1 MDLLALPPE
10 VTSAL
15 IHSGPGAGSLLEAS
29 AAWQRLT
36 TELENSASVYTS
48 ALSTLSESWKGPSSA
63 AMVEAVQPYVTWL
76 RNTAQ
81 QSQRLAESTQAAAV
95 AFNSAQ
101 ASVVQPAAV
110 AANRTRLAQLIATNA
125 FGRNLPAI
133 AATEDQYQAMWA
145 TNSAALSRYQAAT
158 TQALDLQQFLSPP
171 AITDPAGTAAQATAT
186 SAAAGTPAQSI
197 LDSILAPNTNA
208 TGTGLAGLLN
218 LFSGSAQSS
227 FGSWLN
233 SNLVTTGII
242 NSTFSSGFPINLLS
256 YLAQSSSAQALQS
269 VGGDIGQ
276 GLSEGESAL
285 GDLGGSLGQVGAG
298 LGAPAATMGV
308 GVSVGKLTAPPAV
321 VGLLPASQTPVQLA
335 SAASPLDGVD
345 AGFPILPPLM
355 PPPISAGSG
364 WRKRKQPN
372 SEELQ
377 VGAEVKGKVMR
388 PPPSAG

>member
-15 IHSGPGAGSLLEAS
+15 IHSGPGAGSLIEAS
-29 AAWQRLT
+29 AAWQALT
-36 TELENSASVYTS
+36 IELENSASTYTS

-76 RNTAQ
+76 RSTAQ
-81 QSQRLAESTQAAAV
+81 QSQQLAESANAAAA

-101 ASVVQPAAV
+101 ATVVQPAAV
-110 AANRTRLAQLIATNA
+110 TANRTRLAQLIATNG

-171 AITDPAGTAAQATAT
+171 AITDPAGTAAQAAAT
-186 SAAAGTPAQSI
+186 SSAAAAPAQSI
-197 LDSILAPNTNA
+197 GQFLESIVGTPLGFDPNV
-208 TGTGLAGLLN
+208 GWFGLAN
-218 LFSGSAQSS
+218 TYANQF
-227 FGSWLN
+227 
-233 SNLVTTGII
+233 I
-242 NSTFSSGFPINLLS
+242 SSGFPINMLS
-256 YLAQSSSAQALQS
+256 YIAQSTSAQALQS

-285 GDLGGSLGQVGAG
+285 GAVGANLASAVRAAG
-298 LGAPAATMGV
+298 SAAPAGAMGV
-308 GVSVGKLTAPPAV
+308 GVSIGKLTAPPAV

-335 SAASPLDGVD
+335 SAASPLDGAD
-345 AGFPILPPLM
+345 AGFGMLPPLM

-364 WRKRKQPN
+364 WRKRKQPTP
-372 SEELQ
+372 EELQ

>member
-29 AAWQRLT
+29 AAWQALT
-36 TELENSASVYTS
+36 TELENSASTYSS
-48 ALSTLSESWKGPSSA
+48 ALSALSESWKGPSSA
-63 AMVEAVQPYVTWL
+63 AMVDAVQPYVTWL

-81 QSQRLAESTQAAAV
+81 QSQQLAESTQAAAA
-95 AFNSAQ
+95 AFTSAQ
-101 ASVVQPAAV
+101 ATVVQPAAV
-110 AANRTRLAQLIATNA
+110 AANRVRLAQLVATNA

-133 AATEDQYQAMWA
+133 AAAEDQYQAMWA

-186 SAAAGTPAQSI
+186 SAAAATPAQSI
-197 LDSILAPNTNA
+197 GQFLESIVGTPFGFDPNV
-208 TGTGLAGLLN
+208 GWFGLAN
-218 LFSGSAQSS
+218 TYANQF
-227 FGSWLN
+227 
-233 SNLVTTGII
+233 I
-242 NSTFSSGFPINLLS
+242 SSGFPINLLS
-256 YLAQSSSAQALQS
+256 YVAQSNSAQALQS

-285 GDLGGSLGQVGAG
+285 GAAGASLSSAVGAAG
-298 LGAPAATMGV
+298 SAPTGAMGV
-308 GVSVGKLTAPPAV
+308 GVSIGKLTAPPAV

-335 SAASPLDGVD
+335 SAASPLDGAD
-345 AGFPILPPLM
+345 AGFGMLPPLM

-364 WRKRKQPN
+364 WRKRKQPTP
-372 SEELQ
+372 EELQ

>member
-15 IHSGPGAGSLLEAS
+15 IHSGPGAGSLIEAS
-29 AAWQRLT
+29 AAWQALT
-36 TELENSASVYTS
+36 TELENSASTYTS
-48 ALSTLSESWKGPSSA
+48 ALSALSESWKGPSSA
-63 AMVEAVQPYVTWL
+63 AMVDAVQPYVTWL

-81 QSQRLAESTQAAAV
+81 QSQQLAESTQAAAA

-101 ASVVQPAAV
+101 ANVVQPAAV
-110 AANRTRLAQLIATNA
+110 TANRTRLSQLVATNA
-125 FGRNLPAI
+125 FDRNLPAI

-186 SAAAGTPAQSI
+186 STAAAAPAQSI
-197 LDSILAPNTNA
+197 GQFLESIVGTPFGFDPNV
-208 TGTGLAGLLN
+208 GWFGLAN
-218 LFSGSAQSS
+218 TYANQF
-227 FGSWLN
+227 
-233 SNLVTTGII
+233 I
-242 NSTFSSGFPINLLS
+242 SSGFPINLLS
-256 YLAQSSSAQALQS
+256 YVAQSNSAQALQS

-285 GDLGGSLGQVGAG
+285 GAAGASLSSAVGAAG
-298 LGAPAATMGV
+298 SAPTGAMGV
-308 GVSVGKLTAPPAV
+308 GVSIGKLTAPPAV

-335 SAASPLDGVD
+335 SAASPLDGAD
-345 AGFPILPPLM
+345 AGFPMLPPLM
-355 PPPISAGSG
+355 PPPVSAGSG
-364 WRKRKQPN
+364 WRKRKQPTP
-372 SEELQ
+372 EELQ

>member
-10 VTSAL
+10 VTSVL

-81 QSQRLAESTQAAAV
+81 QSQQLAESTQAAAA

-133 AATEDQYQAMWA
+133 AAAEDQYQAMWA

-171 AITDPAGTAAQATAT
+171 AITDAAGTAAQATAT
-186 SAAAGTPAQSI
+186 SAAAATPAQSAI
-197 LDSILAPNTNA
+197 GDLLNALNSPFGFDPNV
-208 TGTGLAGLLN
+208 GWFGLANTWGN
-218 LFSGSAQSS
+218 QF
-227 FGSWLN
+227 
-233 SNLVTTGII
+233 I
-242 NSTFSSGFPINLLS
+242 SSGFPINLLS
-256 YLAQSSSAQALQS
+256 YVAQSTSAQALQS

-285 GDLGGSLGQVGAG
+285 GAAGAELSGAIRGIGSA
-298 LGAPAATMGV
+298 APTAQLAA
-308 GVSVGKLTAPPAV
+308 GVSIGKLTAPPAV

-335 SAASPLDGVD
+335 SAASPLDGAD
-345 AGFPILPPLM
+345 AGFPMLPPLM

-364 WRKRKQPN
+364 WRKRKQPTP
-372 SEELQ
+372 EELQ

>member
-36 TELENSASVYTS
+36 TELENSASTYTS

-63 AMVEAVQPYVTWL
+63 AMVDAVQPYVTWL

-81 QSQRLAESTQAAAV
+81 QSQQLAESTQAAAA

-101 ASVVQPAAV
+101 ATVVPPAAV
-110 AANRTRLAQLIATNA
+110 AANRTRLAQLVATNA

-145 TNSAALSRYQAAT
+145 TNSGALSRYQAAT

-186 SAAAGTPAQSI
+186 SAAAATPAQSI
-197 LDSILAPNTNA
+197 LDSILAPNTDA

-276 GLSEGESAL
+276 GLSEGEAAL
-285 GDLGGSLGQVGAG
+285 GGVAG
-298 LGAPAATMGV
+298 NLSSAVSAASPTAAMAV
-308 GVSVGKLTAPPAV
+308 GVSVGKMTAPPAV

-345 AGFPILPPLM
+345 AGFPMLPPLM

-372 SEELQ
+372 PEELQ

>member
-15 IHSGPGAGSLLEAS
+15 IHSGPGAGSLIEAS
-29 AAWQRLT
+29 AAWQALT
-36 TELENSASVYTS
+36 TELENSASTYTA
-48 ALSTLSESWKGPSSA
+48 ALSALSESWKGPSSA
-63 AMVEAVQPYVTWL
+63 AMVDAVQPYVTWL

-81 QSQRLAESTQAAAV
+81 QSQQLAESTQAAAA

-101 ASVVQPAAV
+101 ANVVQPAAV
-110 AANRTRLAQLIATNA
+110 TANRTRLSQLVATNA

-158 TQALDLQQFLSPP
+158 AQALDLQQFLSPP

-186 SAAAGTPAQSI
+186 SAAAATPAQSI

-285 GDLGGSLGQVGAG
+285 GGVAGDLSS
-298 LGAPAATMGV
+298 AASAASPTAAMAV

-335 SAASPLDGVD
+335 SAASPLDGAD
-345 AGFPILPPLM
+345 AGFPMLPPLM
-355 PPPISAGSG
+355 PPPVSAGSG

-372 SEELQ
+372 PEELQ

>member
-15 IHSGPGAGSLLEAS
+15 IHSGPGAGSLVEAS

-36 TELENSASVYTS
+36 TELENSASTYTS
-48 ALSTLSESWKGPSSA
+48 VLSALSESWKGPSAA
-63 AMVEAVQPYVTWL
+63 AMVEAVQPYVAWL

-81 QSQRLAESTQAAAV
+81 QSQQLAESTQAAAV
-95 AFNSAQ
+95 AFSSAQ
-101 ASVVQPAAV
+101 ATVVQPAAV
-110 AANRTRLAQLIATNA
+110 TANRTRLAQLVATNA

-133 AATEDQYQAMWA
+133 AATEDAYQAMWA

-158 TQALDLQQFLSPP
+158 TQALDLQQFLAPP

-186 SAAAGTPAQSI
+186 SAAAATPAQSI
-197 LDSILAPNTNA
+197 GQFLESIVGTPFGFDPNV
-208 TGTGLAGLLN
+208 GWFGLANAWGN
-218 LFSGSAQSS
+218 QF
-227 FGSWLN
+227 
-233 SNLVTTGII
+233 I
-242 NSTFSSGFPINLLS
+242 SSGFPINLLS
-256 YLAQSSSAQALQS
+256 YLAQSTSAQALQS

-285 GDLGGSLGQVGAG
+285 GASEAGLASAIRAGSAPTAALGAG
-298 LGAPAATMGV
+298 
-308 GVSVGKLTAPPAV
+308 VSIGKLTAPPAV

-335 SAASPLDGVD
+335 SAASPLDGAD
-345 AGFPILPPLM
+345 AGFPMLPPLM
-355 PPPISAGSG
+355 PPPVSAGSG
-364 WRKRKQPN
+364 WRKRKQP
-372 SEELQ
+372 SPEELQ

>member
-15 IHSGPGAGSLLEAS
+15 IHSGPGAGSLIEAS

-36 TELENSASVYTS
+36 TELENSAATYTS
-48 ALSTLSESWKGPSSA
+48 ALSALSESWKGPSSA

-81 QSQRLAESTQAAAV
+81 QSQQLAESTQAAAA
-95 AFNSAQ
+95 AFNAAQ
-101 ASVVQPAAV
+101 ANVVQPAAV
-110 AANRTRLAQLIATNA
+110 TANRTRLAQLIATNG

-171 AITDPAGTAAQATAT
+171 TIADPAGAAAQATAT
-186 SAAAGTPAQSI
+186 SAAAATPAQSI
-197 LDSILAPNTNA
+197 GQFLESIVGTPFGFDPNV
-208 TGTGLAGLLN
+208 GWFGLAN
-218 LFSGSAQSS
+218 TYANQF
-227 FGSWLN
+227 
-233 SNLVTTGII
+233 I
-242 NSTFSSGFPINLLS
+242 SSGFPINMLS
-256 YLAQSSSAQALQS
+256 YIAQSNSAQALQS

-285 GDLGGSLGQVGAG
+285 GAAGANLAGAVRAAGSA
-298 LGAPAATMGV
+298 APAGAMGV
-308 GVSVGKLTAPPAV
+308 GVSIGKLTAPPAV
-321 VGLLPASQTPVQLA
+321 VGLLPASQAPVQLA
-335 SAASPLDGVD
+335 SAASPLDGAD
-345 AGFPILPPLM
+345 AGFPMLPPLM

-364 WRKRKQPN
+364 WRKRKQPTP
-372 SEELQ
+372 EDLQ

>member
-15 IHSGPGAGSLLEAS
+15 IHSGPGAGSLIEAS

-36 TELENSASVYTS
+36 TELENSASTYTS
-48 ALSTLSESWKGPSSA
+48 ALSTLSESWQGPSSA

-76 RNTAQ
+76 RNSAQ
-81 QSQRLAESTQAAAV
+81 QSQQLAESTQAAAA

-101 ASVVQPAAV
+101 ATVVPPATV
-110 AANRTRLAQLIATNA
+110 AANRTRLTQLVATNA

-145 TNSAALSRYQAAT
+145 TNSAALSHYQAAT
-158 TQALDLQQFLSPP
+158 AQALDVQPFLSPP
-171 AITDPAGTAAQATAT
+171 AITDPAGTAAQATAA
-186 SAAAGTPAQSI
+186 SAAASTPAASI
-197 LDSILAPNTNA
+197 LQSILAPNTNA

-218 LFSGSAQSS
+218 LLSGSAQSS

-285 GDLGGSLGQVGAG
+285 GGVASDLSSA
-298 LGAPAATMGV
+298 APTAAMAV

-321 VGLLPASQTPVQLA
+321 VGLLPAAQTPVQLA
-335 SAASPLDGVD
+335 SASSPLDGAD
-345 AGFPILPPLM
+345 AGFPMLPPLM
-355 PPPISAGSG
+355 PPPVSAGSG

-372 SEELQ
+372 PEELQ